1 MGLNVYQKVVEI
13 IGEVPSNLEF
23 LYVIGTILLLLVII
37 FVCVSPWVMI
47 WRLIK

>member
-13 IGEVPSNLEF
+13 IGEVPNNLEF
-23 LYVIGTILLLLVII
+23 LYAIGTVLLLLAII